1 MSFSSRFASIRLLA
15 GNYISRLWLL
25 LQKHFPAVA
34 AKLPPYW
41 RLTRMNRPIGTFLV
55 LWPTL
60 WCLWIAG
67 EGNPSPGLVVIFVL
81 GSLLMRSA
89 GCCINDYADRNF
101 DGRVART
108 LERPLASGEV
118 SPKEALLLCTGLCVA
133 AFLLVLLTNTPT
145 ILMSFGALAT
155 ALIYPFMKRY
165 THLPQVVLGAAFSWG
180 GLMAFTAQTETLPA
194 QAWLLYIANLLWTIA
209 YDTQYAMVDR
219 EDDLKVGIKSTAILF
234 AEADIFVIAF
244 LQLFFLITLSL
255 SANYF
260 GLGNAFELSLL
271 LAGLLFIYQ
280 HSLAWTRQP
289 AGCFKAFLNNNY
301 VGMIIFVGTVLD
313 YLL

>member
-1 MSFSSRFASIRLLA
+1 MLFSSTFKRLRL
-15 GNYISRLWLL
+15 NLSDRRSRLWEK
-25 LQKHFPAVA
+25 LQSRFPAA
-34 AKLPPYW
+34 TARLPLYW
-41 RLTRMNRPIGTFLV
+41 RLTRMHRPIGTFLV
-55 LWPTL
+55 MWPTL

-67 EGNPSPGLVVIFVL
+67 EGSPDTALVAIFAL

-89 GCCINDYADRNF
+89 GCCINDFADRDF

-108 LERPLASGEV
+108 RDRPLASGEV
-118 SPKEALLLCTGLCVA
+118 SPKEALLLCASLCFI
-133 AFLLVLLTNTPT
+133 AFLLVLLTNPLTM
-145 ILMSFGALAT
+145 LMSFGGLAI

-180 GLMAFTAQTETLPA
+180 GLMAFTAQTGSLPA
-194 QAWLLYIANLLWTIA
+194 QAWLLYIANLFWTIS

-234 AEADIFVIAF
+234 AEADIMVIGF
-244 LQLFFLITLSL
+244 LQLSFLITLAL

-260 GLGNAFELSLL
+260 GLGNAFELSLV

-280 HSLAWTRQP
+280 HSLSWSRQP
-289 AGCFKAFLNNNY
+289 EGCFRAFLNNNY
-301 VGMIIFVGTVLD
+301 VGLIIFMGTVLD

>member
-1 MSFSSRFASIRLLA
+1 MRFP
-15 GNYISRLWLL
+15 G
-25 LQKHFPAVA
+25 A
-34 AKLPPYW
+34 AARMPLYW
-41 RLTRMNRPIGTFLV
+41 RLTRMHRPIGTFLV
-55 LWPTL
+55 MWPTL

-67 EGNPSPGLVVIFVL
+67 EGSPDPTLVAIFAL

-89 GCCINDYADRNF
+89 GCCINDFADRDF

-108 LERPLASGEV
+108 RDRPLASGEV
-118 SPKEALLLCTGLCVA
+118 SPKEALLLCASLCFV
-133 AFLLVLLTNTPT
+133 AFLLVLLTNPLT
-145 ILMSFGALAT
+145 ILMSFGGLT
-155 ALIYPFMKRY
+155 IALIYPFMKRY

-180 GLMAFTAQTETLPA
+180 GLMAFTAQTDSLPA
-194 QAWLLYIANLLWTIA
+194 QAWLLYIANLFWTIS

-234 AEADIFVIAF
+234 AEADIMVIAF
-244 LQLFFLITLSL
+244 LQLFFLVTLAL

-260 GLGNAFELSLL
+260 ALGNAFELSLV

-280 HSLAWTRQP
+280 HSLTWSRQP
-289 AGCFKAFLNNNY
+289 DECFRAFLNNNY
-301 VGMIIFVGTVLD
+301 VGLIIFLGTVLD